1 MRAARC
7 AGFSSPSHRS
17 AFWVCIF
24 HLSPGGVPYA
34 SPLVD
39 SLFFQVVT
47 LLNDLYTCFDAVID
61 NFDVYKVS
69 KDGKGQTVVDRVTEK

>member
-1 MRAARC
+1 M
-7 AGFSSPSHRS
+7 
-17 AFWVCIF
+17 
-24 HLSPGGVPYA
+24 
-34 SPLVD
+34 D